1 MEPRTALIVED
12 DAGVAE
18 IYAEALRSA
27 GFATEVFLSG
37 RMAQERLA
45 QVVPAVVVL
54 DLRLPQVSGE
64 ALLASIRADP
74 RLAHT
79 RVIVTTGE
87 ARRAEA
93 LQGQADLVLVKP
105 VSYDQLVDLATRL
118 KTATGPLGKDE
129 R

>member
-1 MEPRTALIVED
+1 METRTALIVED

-18 IYAEALRSA
+18 IYAEALRRA
-27 GFATEVFLSG
+27 GFNTEVILSG
-37 RMAQERLA
+37 RLAQERLR
-45 QVVPAVVVL
+45 QIVPAVVLL
-54 DLRLPQVSGE
+54 DLRLPHVTGE
-64 ALLASIRADP
+64 TLLADIRADR

-105 VSYDQLVDLATRL
+105 VSYDQLADLATRL
-118 KTATGPLGKDE
+118 KTATGPLKNEGA
-129 R
+129 